1 MNIKKITAKKVP
13 KKMKGFFIKHD
24 KENDIYIVKDRHG
37 YTVSSKPNPEA
48 AIELIKN
55 DRRYVKYQP
64 SIGGLES
71 KKLIDNNKD
80 KPINKKKISKKMQKL
95 NSRLKK

>member
-24 KENDIYIVKDRHG
+24 KANDIYIVKDRHG

-48 AIELIKN
+48 AMEWIRK
-55 DRRYVKYQP
+55 DRRYVKYEP

-71 KKLIDNNKD
+71 KKIIVSKED
-80 KPINKKKISKKMQKL
+80 KPINKKKISKKMMQL
-95 NSRLKK
+95 NKRLKK